1 MWHSA
6 RVWFAFKGS
15 IELISPCRA
24 TTPPIPISASSHLPI
39 ALQRRAPLPRQIA
52 RRSKSNLAFALWTL
66 PRARRNDMMTFYA
79 FCRVIDDIAD
89 ESDAPES
96 QRRAELARWREGLL
110 HGFDH
115 PDAFQR
121 EVAAVVR
128 RHRVKPE
135 LLAEIVDGVG
145 SDLDHGAYE
154 SFDDLL
160 GYCYKVASAVG
171 LVSIQ
176 IFGYKNPACRDYA
189 VNLGYALQLT
199 NILRDVGEDARQ
211 GRIYLPMEDLRKFGV
226 STEQILRLEFDEQV
240 EALLKF
246 EYQRAK
252 RYFNLAA
259 KLLPKEDRRRMQ
271 AAEMMAQ
278 IYSELLEKIRQ
289 RHFQVFEGRVS
300 LSKFRKLAILGAF
313 TARGFLD
320 AV

>member
-1 MWHSA
+1 
-6 RVWFAFKGS
+6 
-15 IELISPCRA
+15 
-24 TTPPIPISASSHLPI
+24 
-39 ALQRRAPLPRQIA
+39 
-52 RRSKSNLAFALWTL
+52 
-66 PRARRNDMMTFYA
+66 MMTFYA

-145 SDLDHGAYE
+145 SDLDRGAYE
-154 SFDDLL
+154 TFDELL
-160 GYCYKVASAVG
+160 GYCHKVASAVG
-171 LVSIQ
+171 LVSIR
-176 IFGYKNPACRDYA
+176 IFGCRNPASGDYA

-199 NILRDVGEDARQ
+199 NILRDVGEDARL
-211 GRIYLPMEDLRKFGV
+211 GRIYLPLEDLRKFNV
-226 STEQILRLEFDEQV
+226 TKEQIFRLEFDARV
-240 EALLKF
+240 EALLGF
-246 EYQRAK
+246 EYRRAK
-252 RYFNLAA
+252 GYFDLAA
-259 KLLPKEDRRRMQ
+259 KLLPEEDRCRMQ
-271 AAEMMAQ
+271 AAEVMAQ
-278 IYSELLEKIRQ
+278 IYSELLEKIR
-289 RHFQVFEGRVS
+289 RRRFRVFEGRVS

-313 TARGFLD
+313 TARGLMD